1 MKKLIKN
8 IRYSLISRLILLLLV
23 TTFALLVVVRI
34 STLAIMNNQFK
45 NNILPHIFEYQR
57 YIESEI
63 GSPPNIERAKAIALR
78 TGATIHIRGESINWS
93 SDDKPFDP
101 YEIEFEEHHDHDDEN
116 ELMHGESDRVRY
128 LLSERGDHKIYVGF
142 ARRPE
147 RRGEGLIGLLLI
159 IGVVYICYLGIRSLF
174 RPIETI
180 RLGVQK
186 MGQGELDHRIEIK
199 RKDELGELAT
209 TVNTMASDIE
219 GMLDSKRE
227 MLLAISHEL
236 RSPLTRSR
244 VSVELIDDDQIR
256 KNLSRDMKEMEQ
268 LITELLESE
277 RLNQRH
283 APLNRTSVIVNDL
296 IETLLEESFSTDNIE
311 TEFNAEQVAV
321 QLDEPRIRLLVKNLL
336 TNAVRY
342 HRPDRGRIT
351 ISTSSQVVAG
361 KRMVFIAVTDSGVGI
376 EPEFLP
382 HITEPFYRP
391 DPSRQRKTG
400 GYGLGLYL
408 CRMITEAH
416 GGRLEITST
425 VDVGTRVQVSLTI

>member
-23 TTFALLVVVRI
+23 TTVALLVVVRI

-57 YIESEI
+57 YIEREI
-63 GSPPNIERAKAIALR
+63 GTPPNIERAKAIALR
-78 TGATIHIRGESINWS
+78 TGATIHIRGASINWS
-93 SDDKPFDP
+93 SDSRPFHP
-101 YEIEFEEHHDHDDEN
+101 YDIEFKEHHDDED
-116 ELMHGESDRVRY
+116 ELKHGESDHVRY
-128 LLSERGDHKIYVGF
+128 LMSDRGDHKIYIGF

-147 RRGEGLIGLLLI
+147 RHGEGLIALCLI
-159 IGVVYICYLGIRSLF
+159 IGIVYLCYRGIRSLF
-174 RPIETI
+174 QPIETI

-186 MGQGELDHRIEIK
+186 MGEGELEHRIEIK

-209 TVNTMASDIE
+209 TVNTMAEDIE
-219 GMLDSKRE
+219 GMLNSKRE

-244 VSVELIDDDQIR
+244 VSAELIDDDTIR
-256 KNLSRDMKEMEQ
+256 KNLSSDMKEMEQ

-277 RLNQRH
+277 KLNQRH
-283 APLNRTSVIVNDL
+283 AQLNRSPVVVNKL
-296 IETLLEESFSTDNIE
+296 IETLLTETFSQDEIQMDLRAESVE
-311 TEFNAEQVAV
+311 ME
-321 QLDEPRIRLLVKNLL
+321 LDEPRIRLLVKNLL
-336 TNAVRY
+336 TNAVR
-342 HRPDRGRIT
+342 HNRPEHGAIV
-351 ISTSSQVVAG
+351 ISTVSHENSIQITVSDCG
-361 KRMVFIAVTDSGVGI
+361 IGI
-376 EPEFLP
+376 EPEHLP

-416 GGRLEITST
+416 GGVLKIESE
-425 VDVGTRVQVSLTI
+425 VGQGTRVQVSLTT

>member
-1 MKKLIKN
+1 MKKLINN
-8 IRYSLISRLILLLLV
+8 IRYSLVWRLILLFFI
-23 TTFALLVVVRI
+23 TAFAL
-34 STLAIMNNQFK
+34 IMVLRVSVLIGMKNQFEH
-45 NNILPHIFEYQR
+45 NILPHIFEYQR
-57 YIESEI
+57 SIEKEI
-63 GSPPNIERAKAIALR
+63 GSPPDLDRAKAIARR
-78 TGATIHIRGESINWS
+78 TGATIHIRGDRINWS
-93 SDDKPFDP
+93 SNDKFFDP
-101 YEIEFEEHHDHDDEN
+101 SGIEFKGHHN
-116 ELMHGESDRVRY
+116 QRLKHGVMDNVRY
-128 LLSERGDHKIYVGF
+128 LYSERKHYQIYIGI
-142 ARRPE
+142 AGRPE
-147 RRGEGLIGLLLI
+147 PNGGGWVFLLLI
-159 IGVVYICYLGIRSLF
+159 VGIVYLCYRGIRALF

-180 RLGVQK
+180 QLGVQK
-186 MGQGELDHRIEIK
+186 MGQGELDHRIDLK
-199 RKDELGELAT
+199 RKDELGELAAA
-209 TVNTMASDIE
+209 VNTMASDIE

-296 IETLLEESFSTDNIE
+296 IETLLEEGFSSNDIE

-351 ISTSSQVVAG
+351 ISTSSQVTEG

-416 GGRLEITST
+416 GGQLEITST
-425 VDVGTRVQVSLTI
+425 VDVGTRVQVSLSI